1 MSKRRLR
8 RRIAFVVIVLLGGA
22 GLVLGF
28 RHADEWWPR
37 DPLPTYEVTEQPF
50 ARKITAEGNLRAVK
64 ATPLVAPPES
74 SGPIKIAWLAPEGS
88 RLAEGDLVVRFDAS
102 EMQRKLDDGRAAQD
116 AAESKIARERIM
128 VESTLRNRDR
138 TSALSQKEL
147 ETTRAF
153 QRKDELIFSRDQIIE
168 SEIDE
173 GLSTAKM
180 DHAQGAK
187 GIEKSLSKSKLDL
200 LAIERRAATLKVD
213 QARKGLEE
221 LTVSAPH
228 AGVLVLKRD
237 WRGNQVQ
244 VGDAMWP
251 GQPIAEIPLVSDME
265 AEVFVLEAD
274 ASGLEAGKPAT
285 VVIEA
290 YPGTE
295 YKATIKRVD
304 TLAKPRVKDVPV
316 QYFRVTL
323 ELERTE
329 VGLMKHGQRVRAQLV
344 LDDRPALVV
353 PRQAVF
359 EKDGKPVVYRQGAQG
374 FEPVEVE
381 LGASSPGRVVIDKG
395 LAAGDRIALRDP
407 TRPLDQGDKGDEARE
422 GAPSPSPSPSPSSS
436 GGAR

>member
-1 MSKRRLR
+1 MNRRR
-8 RRIAFVVIVLLGGA
+8 MGRRIAFLVTMLLCGA

-28 RHADEWWPR
+28 RHADDWR
-37 DPLPTYEVTEQPF
+37 AKDSVPTYEVTEQPF
-50 ARKITAEGNLRAVK
+50 VRNITTEGNLRAVK

-74 SGPIKIAWLAPEGS
+74 RGPIKIAWLAPEGS
-88 RLAEGDLVVRFDAS
+88 RLGEGDLVVRFDAS
-102 EMQRKLDDGRAAQD
+102 EMQRKLEDGRAAQD
-116 AAESKIARERIM
+116 TAESKIAKERIM

-138 TSALSQKEL
+138 TSALSHQEL

-173 GLSTAKM
+173 GLSTAKL
-180 DHAQGAK
+180 DHAEGVK
-187 GIEKSLSKSKLDL
+187 GIERSLSKSKLDL
-200 LAIERRAATLKVD
+200 LAIERRAATLTVD
-213 QARKGLEE
+213 QARRGLED
-221 LTVSAPH
+221 LTLSAPH
-228 AGVLVLKRD
+228 AGVLVLRRD
-237 WRGNQVQ
+237 RRGNQVQ
-244 VGDAMWP
+244 VGDAIWP
-251 GQPIAEIPLVSDME
+251 GQAIAEIPLVSDME

-304 TLAKPRVKDVPV
+304 TLAQPRVKDVPV

-329 VGLMKHGQRVRAQLV
+329 VGLMKPGQRVRARLV

-381 LGASSPGRVVIDKG
+381 LGASSPGRVVIDRG
-395 LAAGDRIALRDP
+395 LSAGDRIALRDP
-407 TRPLDQGDKGDEARE
+407 TRPMDQGESGDGTRE
-422 GAPSPSPSPSPSSS
+422 GAPSPSPSSPPS